1 MTREE
6 AFYII
11 GNIPIPTGN
20 EDYDICQYQ
29 EAKAIAIDSIEK
41 LPEQVVLNSELK
53 GSNLLDEYLR
63 YLLKTSKLNAQMQSE
78 IQNAE
83 SASIGSQSGASSVC
97 DSARNEFIKGI
108 WSRN

>member
-41 LPEQVVLNSELK
+41 LHEIGLLYEPQEFGKGLSREERDMEVQKILK
-53 GSNLLDEYLR
+53 
-63 YLLKTSKLNAQMQSE
+63 
-78 IQNAE
+78 
-83 SASIGSQSGASSVC
+83 
-97 DSARNEFIKGI
+97 KGE
-108 WSRN
+108 